1 MSYTDQDVEEVINA
15 YFMSY
20 NASKN
25 ARGQTAD
32 ASTIHRKAHEQGVRA
47 ARAALE
53 AMGRE
58 PLEDVIDDLSPGT
71 KISHVWPL
79 REGGYEA
86 EIGVPV
92 TEHPDGWWDHEMF
105 RGEGATIDAAIRN
118 AVAAAKGEKA

>member
-1 MSYTDQDVEEVINA
+1 MSYTEQALNA
-15 YFMSY
+15 I
-20 NASKN
+20 
-25 ARGQTAD
+25 RE
-32 ASTIHRKAHEQGVRA
+32 AHDFTFDGDMVGVR
-47 ARAALE
+47 RALSHAMRTLE
-53 AMGRE
+53 AMERE

-92 TEHPDGWWDHEMF
+92 RQDPDGWWDHERF

-118 AVAAAKGEKA
+118 AVAAAKGGKV